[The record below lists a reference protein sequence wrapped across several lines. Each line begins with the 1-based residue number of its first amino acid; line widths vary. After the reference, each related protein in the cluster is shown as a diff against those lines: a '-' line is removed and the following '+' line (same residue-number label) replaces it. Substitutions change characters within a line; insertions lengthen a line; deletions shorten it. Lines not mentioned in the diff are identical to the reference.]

1 MEKLTEV
8 ISKISEVVWGI
19 PLIVLIL
26 FVGVLL
32 TIRLKGLQITKLGKS
47 IKYSVMN
54 EEGGV
59 GEVSSFG
66 ALCISLSAT
75 IGTGSIVGVA
85 TAIKTGGPGAL
96 FWMIV
101 AAILGMAT
109 KYAEGFLAIRYRHIR
124 EDGTTIGGPFAYIE
138 YGMGKKWKWLAKT
151 FSIFAMIA
159 GVMGIGTLTQI
170 SGITSSIEN
179 VFLTS
184 TSKTIN
190 IFGND
195 ISLIAIIAGLVVTI
209 CTALVI
215 IGGIKRIESVCIVI
229 VPVMAISYVL
239 ICILLLICNI
249 KTIPSAFSEIIKC
262 AFNTKAI
269 TGGFTGTLLV
279 VIQVGIAR
287 GIFSN
292 ESGLGSVPIASS
304 TAKTKDPVRQ
314 GLVAMTSTF
323 YTIIIC
329 IMTGLAIVVTKTWLP
344 ETGNEGVII
353 TTKAFEQG
361 LPFPEIVSACLLMI
375 SMVFFAFTTI
385 VGWNVYGVRCLEYF
399 TNYNK
404 IFTIIYK
411 WLWVLAVFIGPYLS
425 IKIIW
430 TTADIFN
437 AFMAIPN
444 LIALIF
450 LSGRVSKET
459 DIYFKE
465 GLKALKLEEQSD
477 DSMC

>member
-1 MEKLTEV
+1 MLRKHAIIVIKNKKGEYLQYFEPSWQSYLFLNCKLENSYDTA
-8 ISKISEVVWGI
+8 KISEVVWGI

-229 VPVMAISYVL
+229 VPA
-239 ICILLLICNI
+239 
-249 KTIPSAFSEIIKC
+249 
-262 AFNTKAI
+262 
-269 TGGFTGTLLV
+269 
-279 VIQVGIAR
+279 
-287 GIFSN
+287 
-292 ESGLGSVPIASS
+292 
-304 TAKTKDPVRQ
+304 AKIR
-314 GLVAMTSTF
+314 
-323 YTIIIC
+323 
-329 IMTGLAIVVTKTWLP
+329 
-344 ETGNEGVII
+344 
-353 TTKAFEQG
+353 
-361 LPFPEIVSACLLMI
+361 
-375 SMVFFAFTTI
+375 
-385 VGWNVYGVRCLEYF
+385 
-399 TNYNK
+399 
-404 IFTIIYK
+404 
-411 WLWVLAVFIGPYLS
+411 
-425 IKIIW
+425 
-430 TTADIFN
+430 
-437 AFMAIPN
+437 
-444 LIALIF
+444 
-450 LSGRVSKET
+450 
-459 DIYFKE
+459 
-465 GLKALKLEEQSD
+465 
-477 DSMC
+477 